1 MLQLLVKVVSLLGGR
16 YRCVDFQITEGEIQE
31 TDVDYDKEMMMYI

>member
-1 MLQLLVKVVSLLGGR
+1 MPLFRRS
-16 YRCVDFQITEGEIQE
+16 YRCADFQITQGEIQE